1 MRIGTVE
8 INSQL
13 ALAPMAGVTD
23 AAFRELC
30 ASLGAGLTCT
40 ELVSSKALCYQD
52 KKSRTLLAPFPGEH
66 PMQAQIFGSDPV
78 CMAEAAQIAIEAS
91 GRGLSGHQHGLPGA
105 ARSSTTATARALMTR
120 SRKGGAHRRGGG
132 QGGKR
137 SGHGEDAPRL
147 GQGQHATRRSWPCCS
162 SRRRRGGHR
171 RPRAARRRA
180 RCTADRQTGR
190 RIRAVKEAVKIPV
203 IANGD
208 VFTPENAIKA
218 LKLTGADAVMIGRGC
233 FGNPWLFQQCRA
245 ALVGEPIP
253 PLPPLAERCDAL
265 VRQIER
271 SAEFRNEK
279 VALLEARRHYCWYL
293 KGVKYANY
301 YKDQINHMET
311 LEDLYRVTA
320 GIKRDLSD

>member
-1 MRIGTVE
+1 MQIGNVTIE
-8 INSQL
+8 TPL

-78 CMAEAAQIAIEAS
+78 CMAEAACLALEAS
-91 GRGLSGHQHGLPGA
+91 GADILDINMGCPVGKVVNNGDGSALMKDPEKA
-105 ARSSTTATARALMTR
+105 ARIAEAVVKAVNVPVTVKM
-120 SRKGGAHRRGGG
+120 RRGWDKGSINAVELAVLLESVGVAGVTIHGRTRVQMYGG
-132 QGGKR
+132 Q
-137 SGHGEDAPRL
+137 
-147 GQGQHATRRSWPCCS
+147 
-162 SRRRRGGHR
+162 
-171 RPRAARRRA
+171 
-180 RCTADRQTGR
+180 ADWST
-190 RIRAVKEAVKIPV
+190 IREVKEAVKIPV
-203 IANGD
+203 FANGD
-208 VFTPENAIKA
+208 VFAPEDAVRILKA
-218 LKLTGADAVMIGRGC
+218 TGADGVMIGRGS
-233 FGNPWLFQQCRA
+233 FGNPWLFAQAKA
-245 ALVGEPIP
+245 ALAGEEIP

-265 VRQIER
+265 VHQIER
-271 SAEFRNEK
+271 SAEFRSEK

-301 YKDQINHMET
+301 YKEQINRMET

-320 GIKRDLSD
+320 GIKRDLHD

>member
-1 MRIGTVE
+1 
-8 INSQL
+8 
-13 ALAPMAGVTD
+13 MAGVTD
-23 AAFRELC
+23 AAFRQICCE
-30 ASLGAGLTCT
+30 LGAGYTVT
-40 ELVSSKALCYQD
+40 ELVSAKALCYQGE
-52 KKSRTLLAPFPGEH
+52 KSRLLLKPFPGEH
-66 PMQAQIFGSDPV
+66 PTAAQIFGSEESS
-78 CMAEAAQIAIEAS
+78 MAEGAVIAAEVS
-91 GRGLSGHQHGLPGA
+91 GADVIDINMGCPMGKIVNNGDGSALMKNPEKA
-105 ARSSTTATARALMTR
+105 ARIASAVVAAVSVPVTVKM
-120 SRKGGAHRRGGG
+120 RRGWDKGSINAPELAVLLESVGVAAITVHGRTRVQMYGG
-132 QGGKR
+132 Q
-137 SGHGEDAPRL
+137 
-147 GQGQHATRRSWPCCS
+147 
-162 SRRRRGGHR
+162 
-171 RPRAARRRA
+171 
-180 RCTADRQTGR
+180 ADWST
-190 RIRAVKEAVKIPV
+190 IRAVKEAVKIPV

-245 ALVGEPIP
+245 ALAGEPIP
-253 PLPPLAERCDAL
+253 PLPSLAERCDAL